1 MSVLLDR
8 GSKKIALKPYILF
21 IHPPVLKVPFA
32 GKFMDMLHISFWA
45 GLCGW
50 LVAQLTKMLI
60 SLLTSR
66 RLDFRYL
73 VSTGGM
79 PSAHSSLVSA
89 LTTVIG
95 MTQGFSSPLFAICFV
110 FAAVVMF
117 DAQTVRA
124 AAGKQAR
131 LLNQIVDELFM
142 EHHFSEVK
150 LKELLGHTRLEVFFG
165 MLTGIFTGLVV
176 LRFYYGC

>member
-1 MSVLLDR
+1 MEV
-8 GSKKIALKPYILF
+8 
-21 IHPPVLKVPFA
+21 
-32 GKFMDMLHISFWA
+32 LHISFWA
-45 GLCGW
+45 GLAGW

-60 SLLTSR
+60 CLIQSR

-73 VSTGGM
+73 ASTGGM

-89 LTTVIG
+89 LTTAIVL
-95 MTQGFSSPLFAICFV
+95 TDGFNSPLFAISVV
-110 FAAVVMF
+110 FASVVMF

-131 LLNQIVDELFM
+131 LLNQIVDELFQ
-142 EHHFSEVK
+142 EHHLSETK

-165 MLTGIFTGLVV
+165 MLTGIATALAVF
-176 LRFYYGC
+176 RFIPHG